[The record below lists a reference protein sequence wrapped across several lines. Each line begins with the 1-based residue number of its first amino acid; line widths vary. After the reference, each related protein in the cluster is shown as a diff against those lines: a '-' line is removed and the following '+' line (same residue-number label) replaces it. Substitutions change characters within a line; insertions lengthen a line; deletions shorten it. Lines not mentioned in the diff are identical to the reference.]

1 MTRTI
6 VVTGG
11 GTGIGFG
18 IARVF
23 AEAGHAVWITGRRET
38 VLRSA
43 AERLGAHA
51 APFDASD
58 PSSVEGAL
66 PRLPDAIDVLVNA
79 AGGNTNFDVPET
91 GTLAGTAHRWHANFA
106 ANVLSAVLT
115 TEALSPRLQA
125 GGTVVSFSSIGAEK
139 ASGSYGAVKAAV
151 AAWNQSL
158 ASDLAPREITAN
170 VIAPG
175 FIDETEFFRGRLP
188 DTRRQSLIEATL
200 LKRVGQVDD
209 ITGVVRFLASPAAR
223 YITAQT
229 IHVNGGAW
237 VTR

>member
-11 GTGIGFG
+11 GTGIGLG
-18 IARVF
+18 IAQTF
-23 AEAGHAVWITGRRET
+23 ADAGDDVWISGRRET
-38 VLRSA
+38 VLRAA
-43 AERLGAHA
+43 AERIGANA
-51 APFDASD
+51 VPFDASD
-58 PSSVEGAL
+58 PAGIEGAL
-66 PRLPDAIDVLVNA
+66 PHLPETIDVLVNA
-79 AGGNTNFDVPET
+79 AGGNTNFDLPET
-91 GTLAGTAHRWHANFA
+91 GMLAGTARRWRTNFA
-106 ANVLSAVLT
+106 SNVLSAVLT
-115 TEALSPRLQA
+115 TEALSSRLGS

-139 ASGSYGAVKAAV
+139 PSGAYGAVKAAV

-158 ASDLAPREITAN
+158 ADDLAPREITAN

-175 FIDETEFFRGRLP
+175 FIDGTEFFRGRLP
-188 DTRRQSLIEATL
+188 DARRQALIEATL

-209 ITGVVRFLASPAAR
+209 VAGVVRFLASPAAR

-237 VTR
+237 MTR

>member
-18 IARVF
+18 IARAF
-23 AEAGHAVWITGRRET
+23 AEAGEVVWITGRRET

-43 AERLGAHA
+43 ADHMGAHA
-51 APFDASD
+51 VSFDASD
-58 PSSVEGAL
+58 PAGIEAAL
-66 PRLPDAIDVLVNA
+66 LRLPDAVDVLVNT
-79 AGGNTNFDVPET
+79 AGGNTNFDVPDT
-91 GTLAGTAHRWHANFA
+91 GTLAGTAHRWHSNFA

-139 ASGSYGAVKAAV
+139 SSGSYGAVKAAV

-158 ASDLAPREITAN
+158 AGELAPREITAN

-175 FIDETEFFRGRLP
+175 FIDETEFFRGILP
-188 DTRRQSLIEATL
+188 DARRQSLIEATL

-209 ITGVVRFLASPAAR
+209 ITGVVRFLASLAAR

-229 IHVNGGAW
+229 IHVNGGTW
-237 VTR
+237 MTR